1 MVVFF
6 GMVGEGMET
15 LILLRSDLS
24 NKKATFLSIFFLI
37 FIAVMSFTTIISV
50 HDNCSESAKTAYAES
65 GAGDIV
71 AAISKLKYTEELK
84 NLVETHPMVDR
95 MKVYPAIRTIKVKT
109 GGDEK
114 AEEWM
119 LLKLP
124 EEIKMLAENLNGYEK
139 EVPPLK
145 SGEMYV
151 SQGLM
156 TKMKCNIGDKITL
169 VYIGGTKEMTVKG
182 IVEEPVS
189 GAATIGW
196 KMVYINDEDFD
207 SMRMLAQLGQSWEG
221 TSNFYVFHIYKETS
235 CALSDQEFQR
245 QVNLDT
251 GILDFAIHPIT
262 KERVI
267 YYTNL
272 FHEILLS
279 IGMVLI
285 MLLLIIVLIIIVHS
299 IYTGIEMAYIKIGIW
314 KTMGFTGGKIRGIVM
329 LEYLL
334 VETLG
339 ATAGMLLSIPLTKA
353 ISSVFQPITSILV
366 QSRISYEK
374 DFMFLGI
381 ILLISVLIIYITTRK
396 VGTISPVRAIQGG
409 KNEIYFD
416 SRINFPIYQKCLSAS
431 LVFRQ
436 MLSNKGRYVG
446 IILSASILV
455 FVMMTITVVGNT
467 VFSNAA
473 MEATEE
479 IYTDFDVY
487 FRTYSSEYFRSQI
500 EEVVED
506 YSEIQKK
513 YYLNS
518 AYFSVN
524 GEKIFCKIFQDPE
537 VITMSEGRAPFYNN
551 EVIVT
556 EILAEKLGVRIG
568 DTVTVSWNGNREEYM
583 ISGTFQCMDD
593 TGNNFAMSMEGAKKL
608 GIDFIS
614 RGGYRLKDQTKIEE
628 IVLALKNE
636 FSNQITIDVNTKT
649 SIVSET
655 YQFTIVIMEIAIYVL
670 SILFAYVV
678 VTVGCS
684 KIILLEQRD
693 FGVYKALGFTSI
705 QLRLQIALKF
715 FVSSVLGII
724 IGSIFGILYSGKLL
738 SILLRSVGIF
748 KLQVECTTDIF
759 LVPASTV
766 GISFF
771 VFALLAS
778 GRVRRVSIKEMVTE

>member
-1 MVVFF
+1 M
-6 GMVGEGMET
+6 
-15 LILLRSDLS
+15 
-24 NKKATFLSIFFLI
+24 N
-37 FIAVMSFTTIISV
+37 
-50 HDNCSESAKTAYAES
+50 NS
-65 GAGDIV
+65 G
-71 AAISKLKYTEELK
+71 
-84 NLVETHPMVDR
+84 
-95 MKVYPAIRTIKVKT
+95 
-109 GGDEK
+109 
-114 AEEWM
+114 
-119 LLKLP
+119 
-124 EEIKMLAENLNGYEK
+124 
-139 EVPPLK
+139 
-145 SGEMYV
+145 
-151 SQGLM
+151 
-156 TKMKCNIGDKITL
+156 
-169 VYIGGTKEMTVKG
+169 
-182 IVEEPVS
+182 
-189 GAATIGW
+189 
-196 KMVYINDEDFD
+196 
-207 SMRMLAQLGQSWEG
+207 
-221 TSNFYVFHIYKETS
+221 
-235 CALSDQEFQR
+235 
-245 QVNLDT
+245 
-251 GILDFAIHPIT
+251 
-262 KERVI
+262 
-267 YYTNL
+267 
-272 FHEILLS
+272 
-279 IGMVLI
+279 
-285 MLLLIIVLIIIVHS
+285 
-299 IYTGIEMAYIKIGIW
+299 
-314 KTMGFTGGKIRGIVM
+314 
-329 LEYLL
+329 
-334 VETLG
+334 
-339 ATAGMLLSIPLTKA
+339 
-353 ISSVFQPITSILV
+353 
-366 QSRISYEK
+366 
-374 DFMFLGI
+374 
-381 ILLISVLIIYITTRK
+381 
-396 VGTISPVRAIQGG
+396 
-409 KNEIYFD
+409 
-416 SRINFPIYQKCLSAS
+416 
-431 LVFRQ
+431 
-436 MLSNKGRYVG
+436 
-446 IILSASILV
+446 
-455 FVMMTITVVGNT
+455 
-467 VFSNAA
+467 
-473 MEATEE
+473 
-479 IYTDFDVY
+479 
-487 FRTYSSEYFRSQI
+487 
-500 EEVVED
+500 
-506 YSEIQKK
+506 
-513 YYLNS
+513 LNS

-568 DTVTVSWNGNREEYM
+568 DTVTVSWNGNKEEYM